1 MSLSSGYIREKVHYF
16 EMRVYYEH
24 TDAGG
29 VVYHA
34 NYLKFAEQ
42 ARTELLRGHGISQ
55 AELKHLYTCVL
66 VVTQLNIKYEKAARL
81 DDIIQVRT
89 KLERTSK
96 ATLDL
101 HQDLWVGE
109 DRIADMAVTVAAV
122 DSEKWSLTRLPGDMI
137 KKIKEGLHG

>member
-1 MSLSSGYIREKVHYF
+1 MSLSAGYIREHTHYF
-16 EMRVYYEH
+16 EVRVYYEN

-34 NYLKFAEQ
+34 DYLKFAEQ

-101 HQDLWVGE
+101 HQTLWVGE

-122 DSEKWSLTRLPGDMI
+122 DSEKWNLTRLPEDMI